1 MICDSRPEHAW
12 DLAPKEAIAL
22 QRRLADR
29 VERRDRLGDIRLVA
43 GTDVGFLDHGRMA
56 RGAVAVLSFPDLELL
71 ESAVAYRP
79 VDFPYIPGL
88 LSFREIP
95 VLLTAFTALSRQ
107 PDLLIC
113 DGQGLAHPRRFG
125 LACHLGVL
133 LQLPTIGV
141 GKTRLVGE
149 HEDLAE
155 SRGSR
160 VPLLHRGETVGAV
173 LRSRDRVKPVYVSTG
188 HRVSLATALDLVQR
202 CTTRFR
208 LPETTRAA
216 HGLASG

>member
-22 QRRLADR
+22 QRQLADR